1 MLGQPV
7 SPSGIGRKYLIYV
20 LADFLESDRPGINQ
34 GTIFYDE
41 EFIVLDVSWI
51 MDEQLM
57 FGVSVTKR
65 SLKHKGARI
74 NGRPGAA
81 VQAVDE

>member
-65 SLKHKGARI
+65 SLKH
-74 NGRPGAA
+74 RP
-81 VQAVDE
+81 

>member
-7 SPSGIGRKYLIYV
+7 SPSGIGRKYLVFV
-20 LADFLESDRPGINQ
+20 LAYFLESDRLGINQ

-41 EFIVLDVSWI
+41 EFIALDVSWI

-57 FGVSVTKR
+57 FGVSVTKG
-65 SLKHKGARI
+65 SLKHC
-74 NGRPGAA
+74 P
-81 VQAVDE
+81 